1 MVLKMKTV
9 SDEFIKKAREIMD
22 RDKVI
27 FVKDFCK
34 ELNIDGYT
42 LRQLYQYGIHAYGKT
57 KCGYCGRAFFLR
69 ASSRATKFCC
79 PEHKKLYF
87 QKHRA
92 KTKVSICE
100 HCGKEFRQ
108 YSFRNCRFCSPQC
121 AGLHRRKQKDE
132 L

>member
-1 MVLKMKTV
+1 MALKMKKV
-9 SDEFIKKAREIMD
+9 DEAFLEKAREIMD
-22 RDKVI
+22 EGGVV
-27 FVKDFCK
+27 FVDDFCK
-34 ELNIDGYT
+34 RLHIDGRI
-42 LRQLYQYGIHAYGKT
+42 LRGLFKYGIHAHGKT
-57 KCGYCGRAFFLR
+57 TCPYCNREFFL
-69 ASSRATKFCC
+69 SLSWKATKFCC

>member
-9 SDEFIKKAREIMD
+9 SDEFINKAREIMD
-22 RDKVI
+22 RGGVV
-27 FVKDFCK
+27 FVNDFCK
-34 ELNIDGYT
+34 ELNITVGT

-57 KCGYCGRAFFLR
+57 KCPYCGRAFFLGPTK
-69 ASSRATKFCC
+69 ATKFCC

-92 KTKVSICE
+92 KTKASICE

-108 YSFRNCRFCSPQC
+108 YSFRKCRFCSPQC